1 MHLSGS
7 WILILFLLAISALIL
22 LVLHLTK
29 LGLLIHQNIPDRPH
43 RRLFLASISF
53 FITFLAVRLL
63 VASITH
69 HVGPFGYV
77 EMGGR
82 HIHHLVW
89 GILLLLITGYGTLA
103 EVGTGDSSLSILASR
118 LLALG
123 FGIGAALTLDEF
135 ALWLNLDAAAYWS
148 RQGRESVDAVV
159 LFGAFDRDMGGA
171 FVSQAAY
178 PPPNAWIEKLGAPT
192 SHTGSRSLVA
202 EFADVDGIGREG
214 HGFEVHGA
222 PASVGAE

>member
-7 WILILFLLAISALIL
+7 GILLIFLVAASALIL

-29 LGLLIHQNIPDRPH
+29 LGVLIHQNIPDRPH
-43 RRLFLASISF
+43 RRLFLASVSF

-89 GILLLLITGYGTLA
+89 GILLLLISGYATLVEA
-103 EVGTGDSSLSILASR
+103 GTGDTPISILVSR
-118 LLALG
+118 LLALSY
-123 FGIGAALTLDEF
+123 GIGAALTLDEF
-135 ALWLNLDAAAYWS
+135 ALWLNLDPAAYWS
-148 RQGRESVDAVV
+148 RQGRESIDAIV
-159 LFGAFDRDMGGA
+159 LFGALLSIGA
-171 FVSQAAY
+171 
-178 PPPNAWIEKLGAPT
+178 WGA
-192 SHTGSRSLVA
+192 
-202 EFADVDGIGREG
+202 
-214 HGFEVHGA
+214 
-222 PASVGAE
+222 